1 MLIVLHPDVTPQ
13 AQATIEGRVREL
25 GFTPHAISGA
35 GRTAIGITGN
45 KGPID
50 PGHFRELPGVA
61 DCIPVTAPYKLVSR
75 EVKHEDTVVDVAG
88 VPIGGPE
95 LVVMAGPC
103 AVESEQQILTAA
115 RGVAASGA
123 SLLRGGAF
131 KPRTSPYDFQGLKQA
146 GLDLLSKARSETGL
160 KIVTEVKDTETLPA
174 VVESADLLQIGAR
187 NMQNFSLLEAV
198 GDVRKPVL
206 LKRGMSSTIKEL
218 LMAAEYIVSRGNKQ
232 VILCERG
239 IRTFETM
246 TRNTLDLNAVPIL
259 KRESHLPVVVDPSHG
274 IGIRSAVLPMARA
287 AVACGADGVH
297 GVAQS
302 LVGRRGIG
310 EPALEL
316 VRDEG
321 ARGLRGCGRRGRE
334 ARGRPEAALEEAPA
348 DLLLVQEVT
357 DVGAGHRQVVPGVR
371 AVVERRVRVVDDRAD
386 AVRVRRGDDASVGHL
401 LAGRVHRV
409 TAVGLPGNQ
418 VQHTGR

>member
-88 VPIGGPE
+88 VPLGGRE

-131 KPRTSPYDFQGLKQA
+131 KPRTSPYDFQGLKQL

-206 LKRGMSSTIKEL
+206 LKRGISATIEEWLLSS
-218 LMAAEYIVSRGNKQ
+218 EYVLSGGNSD

-239 IRTFETM
+239 IRTFETA
-246 TRNTLDLNAVPIL
+246 TRNTLDISAIPIVKKL
-259 KRESHLPVVVDPSHG
+259 SHLPIIADPSHG
-274 IGIRSAVLPMARA
+274 TGRRDKVAPMARA
-287 AVACGADGVH
+287 AVAAGANGLLIEVHCDPDHALSDG
-297 GVAQS
+297 AQS
-302 LVGRRGIG
+302 MFPNQFDRLMAELRIIAPAIGRSICLEPVTRRGWG
-310 EPALEL
+310 
-316 VRDEG
+316 
-321 ARGLRGCGRRGRE
+321 
-334 ARGRPEAALEEAPA
+334 
-348 DLLLVQEVT
+348 T
-357 DVGAGHRQVVPGVR
+357 
-371 AVVERRVRVVDDRAD
+371 
-386 AVRVRRGDDASVGHL
+386 
-401 LAGRVHRV
+401 
-409 TAVGLPGNQ
+409 
-418 VQHTGR
+418 

>member
-1 MLIVLHPDVTPQ
+1 MLIVLHPDVPRE
-13 AQATIEGRVREL
+13 AQNAIEARVREL
-25 GFTPHAISGA
+25 GFTPHAIEGA

-45 KGPID
+45 KGPVD
-50 PGHFRELPGVA
+50 PGHFREMPGVA

-75 EVKHEDTVVDVAG
+75 EVKHDDTVIDVSG
-88 VPIGGPE
+88 VPIGGPD
-95 LVVMAGPC
+95 LIVMAGPC

-131 KPRTSPYDFQGLKQA
+131 KPRTSPYDFQGLKDK
-146 GLDLLSKARSETGL
+146 GLRLLEKARAETGL
-160 KIVTEVKDTETLPA
+160 KIVTEVKDTETLPMVA
-174 VVESADLLQIGAR
+174 ESADLLQIGAR

-198 GDVRKPVL
+198 GDLRKPVL

-287 AVACGADGVH
+287 AVACGADGLIIEVH
-297 GVAQS
+297 PEPDRALSDGAQS
-302 LVGRRGIG
+302 LNLGLFDTLMREVSKIASAMGRKFYR
-310 EPALEL
+310 PA
-316 VRDEG
+316 
-321 ARGLRGCGRRGRE
+321 
-334 ARGRPEAALEEAPA
+334 AA
-348 DLLLVQEVT
+348 Q
-357 DVGAGHRQVVPGVR
+357 R
-371 AVVERRVRVVDDRAD
+371 
-386 AVRVRRGDDASVGHL
+386 
-401 LAGRVHRV
+401 
-409 TAVGLPGNQ
+409 
-418 VQHTGR
+418 